1 MATDKLGLATA
12 ARRIFLD
19 DGTEV
24 FTAKEIQRDSEIF
37 ISCGENFKDP
47 SKPVKSKSGASLT
60 VFVFDVQC
68 AQTVREHILQESI
81 AIEAQ
86 NGEILHTAK
95 LQKRRLYDR
104 CASSAALSQ

>member
-60 VFVFDVQC
+60 VFVFDLHC
-68 AQTVREHILQESI
+68 AQLCANTYY
-81 AIEAQ
+81 
-86 NGEILHTAK
+86 
-95 LQKRRLYDR
+95 RR
-104 CASSAALSQ
+104 A